1 MPNIKLPVL
10 NVANES
16 INTPIK
22 TPINV
27 MTETKMSFVN
37 EVDIYHKDIKVMR
50 MTTEA
55 TIDNIKKICAI
66 ILQI

>member
-37 EVDIYHKDIKVMR
+37 EADIYHKDIKVMR